1 MAIARILD
9 LWAKII
15 PSAGWFTREARGK
28 FIHYRILP
36 WYFTAVRLHE
46 TGLLE
51 NNLCWNSKGQVGNF
65 IHVMWACPLVL
76 PLW

>member
-1 MAIARILD
+1 MHGNCKNLRLVGKD
-9 LWAKII
+9 NNQCRL
-15 PSAGWFTREARGK
+15 REARGK